1 MINRRRLRCVSCG
14 TRVVTRTGI
23 GHSNIQK
30 HKFAC
35 PKCKIEIGYILDLDQ
50 EAVKFEYRDPTN
62 AVWDDGEDEG
72 DPMVLF
78 YPEVMIPRNLKSPI
92 SPFIAT
98 FGNYKDI
105 QDYQKFEATR
115 RHYKEKYWPVFERA
129 YVHFET
135 GNLDLLKKE
144 ILTILPSVPDIADSE
159 ERGGWILHLSRRFFD
174 LFVVNP
180 QLSEPIERTVAY
192 AVHMDAREVRRLA
205 ADYVRS
211 GRMLALWKEIKSVRK
226 QFLALYESL
235 LPILMVKRYW
245 REDQQDIKAY
255 ELSVKNFEDLKGF
268 YIDCIET
275 TFRLLVIGLALE
287 LIATTGKPKI
297 KTKKGENTIWWFEQI
312 QNGIKY
318 TQLKQHR
325 LFDVFEPAL
334 DLGLRNGVGHHAAHF
349 DVVTDDI
356 IYVKADDANL
366 TEMRLPY
373 TEFVGKVFDAY
384 CAFEL
389 ATVFFQWF
397 FVAGRGKLKKGR
409 ARVKK

>member
-1 MINRRRLRCVSCG
+1 LDLGQEV
-14 TRVVTRTGI
+14 
-23 GHSNIQK
+23 
-30 HKFAC
+30 
-35 PKCKIEIGYILDLDQ
+35 PKIE
-50 EAVKFEYRDPTN
+50 YREPTN
-62 AVWDDGEDEG
+62 AVWDDGEDKG
-72 DPMVLF
+72 DTTLLF
-78 YPEVMIPRNLKSPI
+78 YPEVMIPRNLESPI

-98 FGNYKDI
+98 SGNYKDI
-105 QDYQKFEATR
+105 GDYQKFEATR
-115 RHYKEKYWPVFERA
+115 RHYKDKYWPVFERA

-135 GNLDLLKKE
+135 GNLKLLKKE
-144 ILTILPSVPDIADSE
+144 ILSILPSIPEIADSE

-174 LFVVNP
+174 LFVVDP
-180 QLSEPIERTVAY
+180 KLSEPIERTVAY
-192 AVHMDAREVRRLA
+192 AVHRDAKEVRRLA
-205 ADYVRS
+205 TDYVRS

-245 REDQQDIKAY
+245 REDRQDIKPY

-268 YIDCIET
+268 YIDCVET

-287 LIATTGKPKI
+287 LIASIGKPRI

-312 QNGIKY
+312 NNGIKY

-334 DLGLRNGVGHHAAHF
+334 DLGLRNGVGHHAAHY

-373 TEFVGKVFDAY
+373 TEFVEKVFDAY

-409 ARVKK
+409 SRAKK

>member
-1 MINRRRLRCVSCG
+1 MINRRRLRCISCG
-14 TRVVTRTGI
+14 TRIVTRTGI

-35 PKCKIEIGYILDLDQ
+35 PKCKVEIGYVLDLDQ

-62 AVWDDGEDEG
+62 AVWDDGEDEN
-72 DPMVLF
+72 DPAVLF
-78 YPEVMIPRNLKSPI
+78 YPEVMIPRNLESPL

-115 RHYKEKYWPVFERA
+115 RHYKEKFWPVLERA

-135 GNLDLLKKE
+135 GNRDLLEKE
-144 ILTILPSVPDIADSE
+144 MLTILPSVPDIDDSE
-159 ERGGWILHLSRRFFD
+159 ERGGWILQLSRRFFD
-174 LFVVNP
+174 LFVVDP
-180 QLSEPIERTVAY
+180 QLSVPIERTVAY
-192 AVHMDAREVRRLA
+192 AVHRDARAVRRLA

-235 LPILMVKRYW
+235 LPMLMVKRYW
-245 REDQQDIKAY
+245 REDQQEIKAY
-255 ELSVKNFEDLKGF
+255 ELSIKNFEDLKGF
-268 YIDCIET
+268 YIDCVET

-287 LIATTGKPKI
+287 LIATTGEPKV
-297 KTKKGENTIWWFEQI
+297 KTKKGENTIWWFEQL

-325 LFDVFEPAL
+325 VFDVFEPAL
-334 DLGLRNGVGHHAAHF
+334 DLALRNGVGHHAAHF

-356 IYVKADDANL
+356 IYVKADDAHL

-409 ARVKK
+409 TRQKS